1 MRKITFLIFIILLV
15 STTFINKK
23 SEKTSN
29 NSYDIIYSEGEV
41 EITFILENKV
51 NAILIND
58 NDNKNDVIILDY
70 TNNQTLQKELKKFD
84 IPKINNLYNIT
95 PVILDIFGTKSKFLE
110 VDNNDLIKFK
120 YNNKNFCIYISD
132 NDLERNINCE
142 FIYMYKFSENSKIN
156 FGDNVSLVF
165 QNNNNELPTKLQE
178 VLYERWIDVYTI
190 TPYEYAT
197 LKLMKDGFDTII
209 IPIIK

>member
-110 VDNNDLIKFK
+110 VDKNDLIKFK